1 MRDYAALY
9 GFTLKEG
16 FTEICGHSFNSIE
29 IWKGDKYLGFIKDN
43 TRTRLRDLKQ
53 LIIENIG
60 RWG

>member
-1 MRDYAALY
+1 MREFAALY

-16 FTEICGHSFNSIE
+16 FTEICDHGFNSIE

-60 RWG
+60 RWD